1 MFRLFLA
8 VPVLIFLMADA
19 NAKAPGICEGI
30 FVKAAKVKSKTIKFK
45 TKKLACRSLRD
56 GPKGFQLQ
64 CFSKRDVRVAV
75 DRTAVGLTGCL
86 TSAEFSEPTQGKTNA
101 G

>member
-1 MFRLFLA
+1 M
-8 VPVLIFLMADA
+8 A

-30 FVKAAKVKSKTIKFK
+30 LVNAAKVQSKTIKFK
-45 TKKLACRSLRD
+45 TTKLACRSIRD
-56 GPKGFQLQ
+56 EPKGFQLQ
-64 CFSKRDVRVAV
+64 CFSKRDIREAV

-101 G
+101 GRSRSSAMPSSAFSAP